1 MKTYFRLIFFCCMST
16 SLTGCCP
23 NGCFVL
29 TGDAYRA
36 LAYPKPMRDFWKK
49 EGTSDESRAQDWVA
63 CGGTKNGDFSPY
75 EKDLEAEQSKSGLD
89 FFKAYMQLLY
99 KVQRCMRNQG
109 YRFIGECYDTF
120 ESKETPACGGP

>member
-1 MKTYFRLIFFCCMST
+1 MNAKFF
-16 SLTGCCP
+16 LTICLP
-23 NGCFVL
+23 FLVSSCFMGEL
-29 TGDAYRA
+29 GIYGQAREDY
-36 LAYPKPMRDFWKK
+36 LKSIKPMRDFWKK

-75 EKDLEAEQSKSGLD
+75 EKDLEAEESKSGLD